1 MMCSG
6 NSILPDA
13 HHPLKDL
20 VKTRASIIAGG
31 ILAIIGGILILQSG
45 VSTRS
50 FLLTV
55 ASYSFKHFGAGLPG
69 IAQDSVDLALL
80 VLGALIALGGLL
92 AILGGFLVLMKH
104 RLSGKI
110 LIALGG
116 GMGFIGI
123 AISMGYDIYTT
134 GISSLFTHVQYWIG
148 IVIASIGRYLA

>member
-1 MMCSG
+1 M
-6 NSILPDA
+6 
-13 HHPLKDL
+13 

-31 ILAIIGGILILQSG
+31 VLAIIGGILILQSG

-55 ASYSFKHFGAGLPG
+55 ASYSFKRFGGGLPG
-69 IAQDSVDLALL
+69 IAQDSISLALL
-80 VLGALIALGGLL
+80 ALGALIALGGLL
-92 AILGGFLVLMKH
+92 AILGGFLVLVKH

-116 GMGFIGI
+116 GIGFIGI
-123 AISMGYDIYTT
+123 AIAMGYDVFTT
-134 GISSLFTHVQYWIG
+134 GVAALFTHVQYWIG

>member
-1 MMCSG
+1 
-6 NSILPDA
+6 
-13 HHPLKDL
+13 L

-31 ILAIIGGILILQSG
+31 ILGIIGGILILQSG

-50 FLLTV
+50 FMLTL
-55 ASYSFKHFGAGLPG
+55 AAYSFKRFGQGLPG
-69 IAQDSVDLALL
+69 IAQDSIDLTLL

-92 AILGGFLVLMKH
+92 AILGGFLVLLKH

-123 AISMGYDIYTT
+123 AITMGYDVFAT